1 MIKAIAI
8 TSAFFITYSIELII
22 RVYEF
27 VAKSDVHPIVDIIAA
42 VFVGCNTLL
51 NSIILLKFD
60 GLVQRSA
67 LEMLGLED
75 WWGQNDIKM
84 TNHATNQVNLAT
96 PKQNITKN
104 QAAQDNDRISITR
117 NMNSVVTRKV

>member
-1 MIKAIAI
+1 MIEAIAI

-67 LEMLGLED
+67 LERRVR
-75 WWGQNDIKM
+75 GQNDIKM
-84 TNHATNQVNLAT
+84 TNHATNQVNLVT

-104 QAAQDNDRISITR
+104 QAVQDNDRISITR